1 MELGL
6 ELAREISAYIIQPK
20 AQMLLTAP
28 SAYVGPE
35 DSIRNTGS
43 HDLFH
48 TQSVSDSC
56 TSSATGKEQG
66 LP

>member
-1 MELGL
+1 
-6 ELAREISAYIIQPK
+6 
-20 AQMLLTAP
+20 MLLTAP

-35 DSIRNTGS
+35 DSMRNTGS
-43 HDLFH
+43 QDLFH

-56 TSSATGKEQG
+56 TSSTTGKEQG